1 MRILLVDD
9 ETSFLSVLGDVLR
22 DYGYDVVQAEN
33 GDEARNLV
41 DVQNFDLIIS
51 DVFMPTL
58 NGSELHHYVRCGT
71 HTRDVP
77 FIFLSGFD
85 HDRARG
91 LVKDPHRDFFLS
103 KTSPLETIVACIE
116 RARTA

>member
-9 ETSFLSVLGDVLR
+9 EQSFLNVLGDVLR
-22 DYGYDVVQAEN
+22 DYGYDVVQAED
-33 GDEARNLV
+33 GGAARTLAEA
-41 DVQNFDLIIS
+41 QKFDLVIS

-58 NGSELHHYVRCGT
+58 SGPEFHKHIRGQSPDL
-71 HTRDVP
+71 P

-85 HDRARG
+85 HDRART
-91 LVKDPHRDFFLS
+91 LVQDPDRDFFLS

-116 RARTA
+116 RVRVS